1 MKKTAYPVPLSLI
14 ALSIIAANPVFS
26 ADTLEVEH
34 QLDTVTIEADALSE
48 NVPKVGS
55 SASSIDYK
63 NIEKTLVRNL
73 DDLVRYEPGVDAS
86 QDSRFGISSINIR
99 GLDGDRV
106 KISVDGVTQADAY
119 GPTTTYLRTGRNTV
133 DMDSLES
140 VEIIKGGDVV
150 EGSGALGGVVKYR
163 TKEPSS
169 FLSAEGNDT
178 SGSLKAGYKSASDE
192 FNQTLTIANRTGK
205 VESLLVYTNRD
216 GHENKNHRGDAGS
229 DQTVGVKR
237 ASVDP
242 ADTGSDNVLAKV
254 QVQVNDNNRIGVVG
268 EYFHSTSESDLF
280 SESSATD
287 QQSSDDKSVRRRIG
301 FFHENTQTN
310 TLYDRLKWQVDYQ
323 DTKTT
328 NKTHRSNNNRL
339 VNRFYDEE
347 STSLKADL
355 VKQIEAHQIRYGL
368 NYDKKSLENLNKD
381 TVSGTTTASRFSP
394 KADADIFGVY
404 IEDSWATT
412 DRLTLVPAIRYDN
425 YKYTTTGDEYIESWG
440 NNENEALT
448 AQLAAEYALTDT
460 YTVFGKTGSG
470 FRAPNLDE
478 LYYYFANSA
487 PYGSYQITP
496 NPDLEPE
503 ESLFIEA
510 GIRAQNIYGAAEF
523 VAFYNDYKN
532 FIEQVSL
539 GSSAAFSLGQY
550 TNQNLNHVVIKGV
563 EIKGNLDLSKSI
575 DTLNDGWVLNGAI
588 AYAEGDNLENG
599 EPLDSISPLSA
610 VVGLGYDAPSEK
622 WGGKLNL
629 TWASG
634 KKKEDI
640 STSKQWLATSNYSLV
655 DLTAY
660 YKPTQNLTFNA
671 GLFNL
676 TDEKYMNWNDIRN
689 LTNTSTNLNRYTRA
703 GRNFG
708 IDATLSF

>member
-14 ALSIIAANPVFS
+14 ALSIMAANPVFS

-216 GHENKNHRGDAGS
+216 GHENENHRGDAGS

-328 NKTHRSNNNRL
+328 NKTHRSNKNRL

-510 GIRAQNIYGAAEF
+510 GIRTQNIYGAAEF